1 MKIGE
6 GGRAFATLRMTAQAG
21 AFLADMVFPKN
32 IYCIACNAPLKGD
45 DPMSLCGDCR
55 KELLLGQPA
64 VCRRC
69 GRFARY
75 PAANFCEGCAA
86 REPLYD
92 RGSAAVVYEG
102 SARKILYGLK
112 YGGKGYL
119 AENIAAIMEPVLPA
133 ASSYDMILPVPMHR
147 SKKSERGYCQ
157 TTLIARQIAGRTGK
171 PMVPDNL
178 VRIRKTEPMS
188 GLSREKRTANI
199 RGAFEV
205 KDPAALAGKRVL
217 LVDDLLTTG
226 STADEC
232 ARVLKQAGAASVQ
245 LAVFAATA
253 PRSPEYQ

>member
-1 MKIGE
+1 MRNSISIKKV
-6 GGRAFATLRMTAQAG
+6 G

-133 ASSYDMILPVPMHR
+133 ASSYDMIIPVPMHK

-157 TTLIARQIAGRTGK
+157 TTLISKHLAKKSGK
-171 PMVPDNL
+171 PAETDNL
-178 VRIRKTEPMS
+178 VRIRRTESMS
-188 GLSREKRTANI
+188 GLHRGNRAANV

-205 KDPAALAGKRVL
+205 KDPGALAGKRIL

-232 ARVLKQAGAASVQ
+232 ARILKKAGAASVQ

-253 PRSPEYQ
+253 PDRAS